1 MNHVGKNGS
10 RVLFTDDKNG
20 VVIDLEDNVV
30 IESGSISSLTASAS
44 WESFDLDKNSS
55 VYELAQAALTTLDIS
70 VVAAGSRLYT
80 IPKAAQAEAK
90 KALEWRKEYKRGG
103 TPVGVNTART
113 LAKGGQIGIEKVR
126 HIAKYFPRH
135 EVDKKAKGYEP
146 GEPGFPSRGRI
157 AWALWG
163 GDAAWRWAQQ
173 IVEREN
179 KKALKADGY
188 ALPGYDEDTYDFL
201 KENNYDADLDSFAT
215 DGVEFIARMRMDGSG
230 IDRLYKIEE
239 DLSVSVWDGGYWH
252 TLADVDADLVSYD
265 LALDEFESNVEFS
278 HVEIDPESALFLS
291 ACFQENPND
300 PVSLFDINHEEA
312 ELILKAADELDLEF
326 LDRTI
331 LAVGAP
337 TAKGDGV
344 YTPEE
349 RSQKAQ
355 KQVRDKTGKFAK
367 QGGRVVVAGDSTKRG
382 NIVAINPQ
390 KSSVTVK
397 LDSTGKTVEVPA
409 NLTEPENN
417 AVPGVQSAPLPEVLG
432 LDTTGILGQPRT
444 PIDRPYVQLPG
455 TLPRMTQQDI
465 AKMQSDWP
473 AFVKEQRD
481 AFAKGSGTA
490 TQKSSIVT
498 GPGQVPEFE
507 KPDFLV
513 ELEKLTGVKLI
524 TDPYKHPALSDFLN
538 KKVKGSDG
546 KYYYPNKLYY
556 QPAVS
561 RVVAAAEAGKSVELT
576 PETSDVQPIFFAIV
590 SADDPSAVLELV
602 SLVPASSTTTDA
614 MTYIRKDKQW
624 IRNEAILVDMNSPTP
639 PPVVPLDATSLKSVI
654 EQVDGITS
662 VAASVMPDEDF
673 ITVLWGKG
681 GNVMFLTAAGGPD
694 RNRGNAERLRRYWTR
709 GKGALKI
716 RWGQPGDWSRCVRHL
731 AKYLGPRAKG
741 YCQLRHKEALG
752 FYTATH
758 AKRDR
763 GRNNSVEE
771 LMMETPFD
779 PLIMKPF
786 TEVTPDDMDME
797 LDYILGLEDDLFD
810 SEWEPDEDIIVILNE
825 SSSDPLLAAGI
836 VVAEEQELADALI
849 EITQK
854 YGKFNE
860 DDSGVW
866 AGYESAEENENK
878 EIGVNCANCMLYA
891 GGDVCKIIEQPVEPM
906 GYCRF
911 ALIPDGVVKPVQ
923 AAGGLDRNRGN
934 AERLRRY
941 WTIGK
946 GGIVKIRWNTPG
958 DWTRCYRN
966 LKKYMGP
973 RAKGYCSLRH
983 KEMTGMWPGDK
994 RNPGMRKG
1002 ALAIDDIL
1010 TSEQIIDTSVL
1021 SAKANEARNRVLTA
1035 GAEIE
1040 YADGGKFSIPL
1051 VIPEE
1056 IESGDGRRFEK
1067 GAIEIRELPL
1077 PLMWQIQTAE
1087 GHNGSVVVGRIDHME
1102 RVENGIGNATGVF
1115 DQGEY
1120 GQEAERL
1127 VRNGFIR
1134 GVSADLDQFQA
1145 NQETDLTDSKQED
1158 SGKIGTDKLV
1168 ITHARVMAVTLVPKP
1183 AFQECQIYLVD
1194 DEKQEDTVIPDG
1206 IYVDEMD
1213 AVEASAL
1220 VACGVVA
1227 GAIPV
1232 VPPRSWFE
1240 DPKLNKATPLTVDD
1254 EGRVFGHIA
1263 AWHVD
1268 HIGMSFGTKPP
1279 RSRSKYAYFH
1289 TGVVRTDDG
1298 KDVPVGQLTLAGG
1311 HASLEASASEAVRHY
1326 DDTASAIADVHAGE
1340 DTHGIWVAGA
1350 LRPGTTPEQI
1360 RALRASAPSGD
1371 WRPVKGQLELVA
1383 VCQVNVP
1390 GFPIARARVASGA
1403 VMALVAA
1410 GAGVLARMKS
1420 DPVAELSARVQKL
1433 EQLENA
1439 ELSMKAEAAREKF
1452 NVVREQ
1458 KAAQLSAMADA
1469 AYARIHG
1476 ESKYDDEFGYI
1487 SREKRQALA
1496 KKGYALPDGSYPI
1509 TNIDSLKDSI
1519 QAYGRSKPGKRAA
1532 VRRHIM
1538 KRARALDRADL
1549 IPDKWKKASA
1559 SLIEEDIQL
1568 LRDRAADFSIQVD
1581 EFADISKEAR
1591 MKLAEKGQALPDGSY
1606 PIRNESDLK
1615 NAIKAYGRSN
1625 PEDRAK
1631 VRTHIRKR
1639 ARALGKEDLIPDV
1652 WKAASTEED
1661 LGKALA
1667 VEAQDQGKYTPETQP
1682 RDAKGKFRQVLARI
1696 KQDLGD
1702 SGSEEAIKK
1711 IEEVENL
1718 DDAGNYMDAARAA
1731 GDLISIVDRLY
1742 TGALD
1747 SQSLENVRSSAR
1759 ELGKV
1764 IANLPLPFGSDTE
1777 KVRYSDLPPA
1787 LKGLIEDMI
1796 LRVEDKI
1803 GQKDADEAT
1812 VDLRSFMSGGDY
1824 YSQAEISSQMSKLL
1838 RLLT

>member
-1 MNHVGKNGS
+1 MNHVGRNGS
-10 RVLFTDDKNG
+10 HVLFTDDKNG
-20 VVIDLEDNVV
+20 VVVDIDENVV
-30 IESGSISSLTASAS
+30 VESGSITTLLASAS
-44 WESFDLDKNSS
+44 WEEHDLDEDSS
-55 VYELAQAALTTLDIS
+55 AYELAQAALTTLDVSI
-70 VVAAGSRLYT
+70 VAAGSRLYT

-90 KALEWRKEYKRGG
+90 KALEWRKEHKRGG

-135 EVDKKAKGYEP
+135 EIDKKAKGYEP

-163 GDAAWRWAQQ
+163 GDAAWRWSQQ

-179 KKALKADGY
+179 KKALRADGY

-201 KENNYDADLDSFAT
+201 KENNYDADLSSFAS

-230 IDRLYKIEE
+230 IDRLYKIDE
-239 DLSVSVWDGGYWH
+239 DLSVAVWDAGQWY
-252 TLADVDADLVSYD
+252 TLGDVDPDLVSYD

-300 PVSLFDINHEEA
+300 PVSLFDVNYEEA
-312 ELILKAADELDLEF
+312 ELILKAANELDLEF

-331 LAVGAP
+331 VAVAAP
-337 TAKGDGV
+337 VGKGDGV

-349 RSQKAQ
+349 RSEKAQ

-382 NIVAINPQ
+382 SIVAINPQ
-390 KSSVTVK
+390 KSSVTIK
-397 LDSTGKTVEVPA
+397 LDSTGKTVEIPA

-417 AVPGVQSAPLPEVLG
+417 VVPGVQSAPLPDVVG
-432 LDTTGILGQPRT
+432 LDTSGILGQPRT
-444 PIDRPYVQLPG
+444 PIDRPYTQLPG
-455 TLPRMTQQDI
+455 TLPRMNQQDI

-481 AFAKGSGTA
+481 AFTKGSQTA
-490 TQKSSIVT
+490 VPKSKIIT

-524 TDPYKHPALSDFLN
+524 TDPYKHPVLSEFLN

-561 RVVAAAEAGKSVELT
+561 RVTAAAGQSVEMT

-590 SADDPSAVLELV
+590 SADDPSAVLDLV

-614 MTYIRKDKQW
+614 MTYVRKEKQW
-624 IRNEAILVDMNSPTP
+624 VRNEAILVDMNSPTP
-639 PPVVPLDATSLKSVI
+639 PPVVPLDAASLKSVI

-662 VAASVMPDEDF
+662 VAASLTPDEQL

-681 GNVMFLTAAGGPD
+681 GNVMFLASPSEEALTAAG
-694 RNRGNAERLRRYWTR
+694 
-709 GKGALKI
+709 
-716 RWGQPGDWSRCVRHL
+716 
-731 AKYLGPRAKG
+731 
-741 YCQLRHKEALG
+741 
-752 FYTATH
+752 
-758 AKRDR
+758 
-763 GRNNSVEE
+763 
-771 LMMETPFD
+771 
-779 PLIMKPF
+779 
-786 TEVTPDDMDME
+786 
-797 LDYILGLEDDLFD
+797 
-810 SEWEPDEDIIVILNE
+810 II
-825 SSSDPLLAAGI
+825 
-836 VVAEEQELADALI
+836 VAEEQELADALI
-849 EITQK
+849 QITQK

-878 EIGVNCANCMLYA
+878 EIGVTCANCMLYA

-911 ALIPDGVVKPVQ
+911 ALIPDGVVKPKPMQ
-923 AAGGLDRNRGN
+923 AAGGADRNRGN
-934 AERLRRY
+934 AENLRRY

-946 GGIVKIRWNTPG
+946 GGLKIRWATPG

-1002 ALAIDDIL
+1002 AFAMDDIL
-1010 TSEQIIDTSVL
+1010 TSEQIIDASIL
-1021 SAKANEARNRVLTA
+1021 SAKANNARNRVLVA
-1035 GAEIE
+1035 GAEVE

-1051 VIPEE
+1051 VIPED
-1056 IESGDGRRFEK
+1056 IESGDGRRFDK

-1077 PLMWQIQTAE
+1077 PLMWQIKTAE

-1134 GVSADLDQFQA
+1134 GVSADLDQFEA
-1145 NQETDLTDSKQED
+1145 SQETDLKDSQQED

-1194 DEKQEDTVIPDG
+1194 DEKQEDTVILDG

-1232 VPPRSWFE
+1232 VPPSSWFE

-1289 TGVVRTDDG
+1289 TGVVRTDSG

-1311 HASLEASASEAVRHY
+1311 HASLEASAAEAVRHY

-1340 DTHGIWVAGA
+1340 DAHGIWVAGA
-1350 LRPGTTPEQI
+1350 LRPGTSPEQV

-1439 ELSMKAEAAREKF
+1439 ELSIKAEAAIEKF

-1458 KAAQLSAMADA
+1458 KAAQLSSMADA

-1476 ESKYDDEFGYI
+1476 EPKYDDEFGYI
-1487 SREKRQALA
+1487 SRQRREALA
-1496 KKGYALPDGSYPI
+1496 KKGFALPDGSYPI
-1509 TNIDSLKDSI
+1509 TNVDSLKDSI

-1538 KRARALDRADL
+1538 KRARSLDRADL
-1549 IPDKWKKASA
+1549 IPEKWKKASA
-1559 SLIEEDIQL
+1559 SLIEEDLADIRTRL
-1568 LRDRAADFSIQVD
+1568 ADFS
-1581 EFADISKEAR
+1581 SKI
-1591 MKLAEKGQALPDGSY
+1591 EKEG
-1606 PIRNESDLK
+1606 
-1615 NAIKAYGRSN
+1615 
-1625 PEDRAK
+1625 
-1631 VRTHIRKR
+1631 
-1639 ARALGKEDLIPDV
+1639 
-1652 WKAASTEED
+1652 ED

-1667 VEAQDQGKYTPETQP
+1667 VEVKDQGKYTPETQP
-1682 RDAKGKFRQVLARI
+1682 RDEKGKFRQVLARI
-1696 KQDLGD
+1696 KQNLGD
-1702 SGSEEAIKK
+1702 AGSEEAIKK

-1731 GDLISIVDRLY
+1731 GDLISIVDRLD

-1747 SQSLENVRSSAR
+1747 STSLENVRSSAR
-1759 ELGKV
+1759 ALGEV

-1787 LKGLIEDMI
+1787 LKGLIDDMI
-1796 LRVEDKI
+1796 SRVEDKI
-1803 GQKDADEAT
+1803 GKKDADEAT
-1812 VDLRSFMSGGDY
+1812 VDLKSFMSGGDY

>member
-1 MNHVGKNGS
+1 MNQVGKSGS
-10 RVLFTDDKNG
+10 KILFTDNNNG
-20 VVIDLEDNVV
+20 VIVDLDENIV
-30 IESGSISSLTASAS
+30 IESGSVSALTASAS
-44 WESFDLDKNSS
+44 WEPFSLDENSS
-55 VYELAQAALTTLDIS
+55 AYELAQAALTTLDIA

-113 LAKGGQIGIEKVR
+113 LSKGGQIGIEKVR

-135 EVDKKAKGYEP
+135 EIDKKAKGYEP

-179 KKALKADGY
+179 KKALRADGY
-188 ALPGYDEDTYDFL
+188 TLPGYEEDTYNL
-201 KENNYDADLDSFAT
+201 IEEKNYDADLDSFNS
-215 DGVEFIARMRMDGSG
+215 DNVEFIARMRMDGSG

-239 DLSVSVWDGGYWH
+239 DLSVAVWDAGHWH
-252 TLADVDADLVSYD
+252 VLTGVDPDLTSYD
-265 LALDEFESNVEFS
+265 LALDEFESNIEFS

-300 PVSLFDINHEEA
+300 PVSLLDVNYEEA
-312 ELILKAADELDLEF
+312 ELILRAAEELDLEF
-326 LDRTI
+326 LDKTI
-331 LAVGAP
+331 IAVGTP
-337 TAKGDGV
+337 VAKGDGK

-367 QGGRVVVAGDSTKRG
+367 QGGRVVVAGDTTKRG

-390 KSSVTVK
+390 KSSVTIK
-397 LDSTGKTVEVPA
+397 LDSTGKTVEIPA
-409 NLTEPENN
+409 NLTEPEGNTTP
-417 AVPGVQSAPLPEVLG
+417 AAQSAPLPEILG
-432 LDTTGILGQPRT
+432 LDTTGILAQPRT
-444 PIDRPYVQLPG
+444 PIDRPYAQIPG
-455 TLPRMTQQDI
+455 TLPRMNQEDI
-465 AKMQSDWP
+465 AKMQGDWP
-473 AFVKEQRD
+473 AWVKEQRD
-481 AFAKGSGTA
+481 SFAKGQPKTEAGSNIITGPDQ
-490 TQKSSIVT
+490 TQKY
-498 GPGQVPEFE
+498 E
-507 KPDFLV
+507 KPAFIK
-513 ELEKLTGVKLI
+513 ELEDLTGVRMI
-524 TDPYKHPALSDFLN
+524 MDPYKHPLLQAFLN
-538 KKVKGSDG
+538 KKVKGADG
-546 KYYYPNKLYY
+546 KTYYPNKLYY
-556 QPAVS
+556 QPAVP
-561 RVVAAAEAGKSVELT
+561 RVASASPEDKVVT
-576 PETSDVQPIFFAIV
+576 PETSDVQPLFFAIV
-590 SADDPSAVLELV
+590 SEDDPSAVIDLV
-602 SLVPASSTTTDA
+602 SLVPAATDSTNS
-614 MTYIRKDKQW
+614 MTYTRENKQW
-624 IRNEAILVDMNSPTP
+624 VRNEAILVDMNSATP
-639 PPVVPLDATSLKSVI
+639 PPVVPLDAAALKSVI
-654 EQVDGITS
+654 EQVDGVTS
-662 VAASVMPDEDF
+662 VAASITPDKDF

-681 GNVMFLTAAGGPD
+681 GNVMFLASPSEEALIAAG
-694 RNRGNAERLRRYWTR
+694 
-709 GKGALKI
+709 
-716 RWGQPGDWSRCVRHL
+716 
-731 AKYLGPRAKG
+731 
-741 YCQLRHKEALG
+741 
-752 FYTATH
+752 
-758 AKRDR
+758 
-763 GRNNSVEE
+763 
-771 LMMETPFD
+771 
-779 PLIMKPF
+779 
-786 TEVTPDDMDME
+786 
-797 LDYILGLEDDLFD
+797 
-810 SEWEPDEDIIVILNE
+810 VI
-825 SSSDPLLAAGI
+825 
-836 VVAEEQELADALI
+836 VAEEQDLADALI

-854 YGKFNE
+854 HGKFNS

-878 EIGVNCANCMLYA
+878 DIGVNCANCMLYA

-911 ALIPDGVVKPVQ
+911 ALIPDGVVKQKPMQ

-946 GGIVKIRWNTPG
+946 GGVAKIRWNTPG

-983 KEMTGMWPGDK
+983 KEMTGMWPGDR

-1002 ALAIDDIL
+1002 AFAIDDIL
-1010 TSEQIIDTSVL
+1010 TSEQIIDSVTL
-1021 SAKANEARNRVLTA
+1021 SARANEARNRVLTA
-1035 GAEIE
+1035 GAEVE

-1056 IESGDGRRFEK
+1056 MESGDGRRFEK

-1077 PLMWQIQTAE
+1077 PLLWQIKTGE
-1087 GHNGSVVVGRIDHME
+1087 GHNGSVVIGRIDHME

-1134 GVSADLDQFQA
+1134 GVSADLDQFEA
-1145 NQETDLTDSKQED
+1145 SQETDLTDSKQED

-1183 AFQECQIYLVD
+1183 AFQECQIYLVE

-1206 IYVDEMD
+1206 TYVDEMD

-1220 VACGVVA
+1220 VACGIVA
-1227 GAIPV
+1227 GSIPV
-1232 VPPRSWFE
+1232 VPPSSWFE

-1289 TGVVRTDDG
+1289 TGVVRTDSG

-1311 HASLEASASEAVRHY
+1311 HASLEASAAEAVRHY

-1340 DTHGIWVAGA
+1340 DAFGIWVAGA
-1350 LRPGTTPEQI
+1350 LRPGTTPEQV

-1433 EQLENA
+1433 EQLEDA
-1439 ELSMKAEAAREKF
+1439 ELSTKAEAAREKF
-1452 NVVREQ
+1452 NTVREQ
-1458 KAAQLSAMADA
+1458 KAAQLSAVADA
-1469 AYARIHG
+1469 AYARVHG
-1476 ESKYDDEFGYI
+1476 EPKYDDEFGYI

-1538 KRARALDRADL
+1538 KRARGLGRADL
-1549 IPDKWKKASA
+1549 IPDKWRKASA
-1559 SLIEEDIQL
+1559 SLIDEDL
-1568 LRDRAADFSIQVD
+1568 T
-1581 EFADISKEAR
+1581 DIR
-1591 MKLAEKGQALPDGSY
+1591 TRLAEFSSKIENTG
-1606 PIRNESDLK
+1606 
-1615 NAIKAYGRSN
+1615 
-1625 PEDRAK
+1625 
-1631 VRTHIRKR
+1631 
-1639 ARALGKEDLIPDV
+1639 
-1652 WKAASTEED
+1652 EE

-1667 VEAQDQGKYTPETQP
+1667 VEVQDQGKYTPETQP
-1682 RDAKGKFRQVLARI
+1682 RDAKGKFRTVLARL
-1696 KQDLGD
+1696 KSDLGD
-1702 SGSEEAIKK
+1702 SGSDEAIKK

-1718 DDAGNYMDAARAA
+1718 DDAGNYLDAARSA
-1731 GDLISIVDRLY
+1731 GDLISIVDRID

-1747 SQSLENVRSSAR
+1747 SKSLENVRSSAR
-1759 ELGKV
+1759 ALGEV

-1787 LKGLIEDMI
+1787 LKGLIDDMI
-1796 LRVEDKI
+1796 SRVEDKI
-1803 GQKDADEAT
+1803 GKKDADEAT
-1812 VDLRSFMSGGDY
+1812 VDLKSFMSGGDY

>member
-1 MNHVGKNGS
+1 MNQVGKSGS
-10 RVLFTDDKNG
+10 RVLFTDNNNG
-20 VVIDLEDNVV
+20 VIVDLDDNVV
-30 IESGSISSLTASAS
+30 VESGSVSALTASAS
-44 WESFDLDKNSS
+44 WETFSLDEDSS
-55 VYELAQAALTTLDIS
+55 AYELAEAALTTLDVAII
-70 VVAAGSRLYT
+70 AAGSRLYT

-90 KALEWRKEYKRGG
+90 KALEWRKEHKRGG

-135 EVDKKAKGYEP
+135 EIDKKAKGYEP
-146 GEPGFPSRGRI
+146 GELGFPSRGRI

-163 GDAAWRWAQQ
+163 GDAAWRWAQA
-173 IVEREN
+173 IVEQEN
-179 KKALKADGY
+179 KKALRADGY
-188 ALPGYDEDTYDFL
+188 ALPGYEDDEFNFVVD
-201 KENNYDADLDSFAT
+201 NNYDADLDLFNS
-215 DGVEFIARMRMDGSG
+215 DNVEFIARMRMDGSG
-230 IDRLYKIEE
+230 IDRLYVINE
-239 DLSVSVWDGGYWH
+239 DLSVAVWDAGHWH
-252 TLADVDADLVSYD
+252 TLSDTDQDLTSYD
-265 LALDEFESNVEFS
+265 LALDEFNDNVEFS
-278 HVEIDPESALFLS
+278 HVEIDPESALFIS
-291 ACFQENPND
+291 ACFQENPNE
-300 PVSLFDINHEEA
+300 PVSLFDVNYEEA
-312 ELILKAADELDLEF
+312 ELILRAADELDLEF
-326 LDRTI
+326 LDKTL

-337 TAKGDGV
+337 TDQAPKGDGV

-349 RSQKAQ
+349 RSEKAQ

-367 QGGRVVVAGDSTKRG
+367 QGGRVVVAGDTTKRG

-390 KSSVTVK
+390 KSSVTIK
-397 LDSTGKTVEVPA
+397 LDSTGKTVEIPA
-409 NLTEPENN
+409 NLTQPEDEV
-417 AVPGVQSAPLPEVLG
+417 APGVQSAQLPEILG

-444 PIDRPYVQLPG
+444 PIDRPYAQIPG
-455 TLPRMTQQDI
+455 TLPRMNQEDI
-465 AKMQSDWP
+465 AKMQGDWP
-473 AFVKEQRD
+473 AWVKQQRD
-481 AFAKGSGTA
+481 SFASGQSTA
-490 TQKSSIVT
+490 TPRSSIIT
-498 GPGQVPEFE
+498 GPDQTQKYD
-507 KPDFLV
+507 KPDFIK
-513 ELEKLTGVKLI
+513 ELEELTGVRMI
-524 TDPYKHPALSDFLN
+524 TDPYKHPMLEAFLN
-538 KKVKGSDG
+538 KKVKGADG
-546 KYYYPNKLYY
+546 KVYYPNKLYY
-556 QPAVS
+556 QPAVP
-561 RVVAAAEAGKSVELT
+561 RVAPSLTAAASENKAMT
-576 PETSDVQPIFFAIV
+576 PETSDVQPLFFAIV
-590 SADDPSAVLELV
+590 SEDDTSAVIDLV
-602 SLVPASSTTTDA
+602 SLVPAATDSTSS
-614 MTYIRKDKQW
+614 MTYTRENKQW
-624 IRNEAILVDMNSPTP
+624 VRNEAILVDMNSATP
-639 PPVVPLDATSLKSVI
+639 PPVVPLDAVALKSVI
-654 EQVDGITS
+654 EQIDGVTS
-662 VAASVMPDEDF
+662 VAASVNPDEKF

-681 GNVMFLTAAGGPD
+681 GNVMFLASPDEEALTAAG
-694 RNRGNAERLRRYWTR
+694 
-709 GKGALKI
+709 
-716 RWGQPGDWSRCVRHL
+716 
-731 AKYLGPRAKG
+731 
-741 YCQLRHKEALG
+741 
-752 FYTATH
+752 
-758 AKRDR
+758 
-763 GRNNSVEE
+763 
-771 LMMETPFD
+771 
-779 PLIMKPF
+779 
-786 TEVTPDDMDME
+786 
-797 LDYILGLEDDLFD
+797 
-810 SEWEPDEDIIVILNE
+810 II
-825 SSSDPLLAAGI
+825 
-836 VVAEEQELADALI
+836 VAEEQELADALI

-878 EIGVNCANCMLYA
+878 EIGVTCANCMLYA
-891 GGDVCKIIEQPVEPM
+891 GGDVCKIIEQPVEPL

-911 ALIPDGVVKPVQ
+911 ALIPDGVVKQEPMQ
-923 AAGGLDRNRGN
+923 AAGGADRNRGN

-946 GGIVKIRWNTPG
+946 GGLKIRWATPG

-1002 ALAIDDIL
+1002 ALAMDDIL
-1010 TSEQIIDTSVL
+1010 TSEQIIDAAAL
-1021 SAKANEARNRVLTA
+1021 SARANEARNRVVTA

-1056 IESGDGRRFEK
+1056 LESGDGRKFKK

-1077 PLMWQIQTAE
+1077 PLLWQIKTAE
-1087 GHNGSVVVGRIDHME
+1087 GHNGSVVVGRIDYME
-1102 RVENGIGNATGVF
+1102 RIESDMGNGIGNATGVF

-1134 GVSADLDQFQA
+1134 GVSADLDQFEA
-1145 NQETDLTDSKQED
+1145 SQETDLTDSEQED

-1168 ITHARVMAVTLVPKP
+1168 ISHARVMAVTLVPKP

-1194 DEKQEDTVIPDG
+1194 DEKQEDTMIPDG
-1206 IYVDEMD
+1206 TYVDEMD
-1213 AVEASAL
+1213 ETEASAL
-1220 VACGVVA
+1220 VACGLVA
-1227 GAIPV
+1227 GSIPV
-1232 VPPRSWFE
+1232 VPPSTWFE
-1240 DPKLNKATPLTVDD
+1240 NPKLNKATPLTVDD

-1289 TGVVRTDDG
+1289 TGVVRTDGG

-1311 HASLEASASEAVRHY
+1311 HASLEASAAEAVRHY

-1340 DTHGIWVAGA
+1340 DAFGIWVAGA
-1350 LRPGTTPEQI
+1350 LRPGTTPEQV

-1371 WRPVKGQLELVA
+1371 WRPVKGHLELVA

-1439 ELSMKAEAAREKF
+1439 ELSTKAEAAIEKF

-1458 KAAQLSAMADA
+1458 KAAQLSAGADA

-1476 ESKYDDEFGYI
+1476 EPKYDDEFGYI

-1509 TNIDSLKDSI
+1509 TNVDSLKDSI

-1538 KRARALDRADL
+1538 KRARALDKADL

-1559 SLIEEDIQL
+1559 SLIDEDLTDI
-1568 LRDRAADFSIQVD
+1568 RA
-1581 EFADISKEAR
+1581 R
-1591 MKLAEKGQALPDGSY
+1591 LAEFSSKIENTG
-1606 PIRNESDLK
+1606 
-1615 NAIKAYGRSN
+1615 
-1625 PEDRAK
+1625 
-1631 VRTHIRKR
+1631 
-1639 ARALGKEDLIPDV
+1639 
-1652 WKAASTEED
+1652 EE

-1667 VEAQDQGKYTPETQP
+1667 VEVQDQGKYTPETQP
-1682 RDAKGKFRQVLARI
+1682 RDEKGKFRVVLARL
-1696 KQDLGD
+1696 KSDLGD
-1702 SGSEEAIKK
+1702 SGSDEAIKK

-1718 DDAGNYMDAARAA
+1718 DDAGNYLEATRSA
-1731 GDLISIVDRLY
+1731 GDLISIVDRID

-1747 SQSLENVRSSAR
+1747 SKSLENVRSSAR
-1759 ELGKV
+1759 ALGEV

-1787 LKGLIEDMI
+1787 LKGLIDDMI
-1796 LRVEDKI
+1796 SRVEDKI
-1803 GQKDADEAT
+1803 GKKDADEAT
-1812 VDLRSFMSGGDY
+1812 VDLKSFMSGGDY
-1824 YSQAEISSQMSKLL
+1824 YSQAEISSQMSRLL

>member
-1 MNHVGKNGS
+1 MNQVGKNGS

-20 VVIDLEDNVV
+20 VVVDLDENIVV
-30 IESGSISSLTASAS
+30 DSGSITTLLASAS
-44 WESFDLDKNSS
+44 WEEYDLDEDSS
-55 VYELAQAALTTLDIS
+55 VYELAEAALTTLDIA

-80 IPKAAQAEAK
+80 IPKSAQAEAK

-135 EVDKKAKGYEP
+135 EIDKKAKGYEP

-163 GDAAWRWAQQ
+163 GDSAWRWAQA

-179 KKALKADGY
+179 KKALRADGY
-188 ALPGYDEDTYDFL
+188 TLPGYDEDTYDFL
-201 KENNYDADLDSFAT
+201 KENNYDADLDSFAS

-230 IDRLYKIEE
+230 IDRLYKIDE
-239 DLSVSVWDGGYWH
+239 DLSVAVWDAGQWY
-252 TLADVDADLVSYD
+252 TLADIDADLVSYD
-265 LALDEFESNVEFS
+265 LALDEFDSNVEFS

-291 ACFQENPND
+291 ACFQENPEE
-300 PVSLFDINHEEA
+300 PVSLFDINYEEA
-312 ELILKAADELDLEF
+312 ELILKAANELDLEF

-337 TAKGDGV
+337 TTETGKGDGV

-382 NIVAINPQ
+382 SIVSINPQ

-397 LDSTGKTVEVPA
+397 LDSTGKTVEIPA

-417 AVPGVQSAPLPEVLG
+417 VVPGVQSAPLPEVLG

-444 PIDRPYVQLPG
+444 PIDRPYTQLPG
-455 TLPRMTQQDI
+455 TLPRMNQQDI

-481 AFAKGSGTA
+481 SFNKGSQTTA
-490 TQKSSIVT
+490 TPKSKLIT

-513 ELEKLTGVKLI
+513 ELENLTGVKLI
-524 TDPYKHPALSDFLN
+524 TDPYKHPVLSDFLN

-561 RVVAAAEAGKSVELT
+561 RVAAAAGKSVEMT
-576 PETSDVQPIFFAIV
+576 PETSDVQPLFFAIV
-590 SADDPSAVLELV
+590 SADDPSAVLDLV

-614 MTYIRKDKQW
+614 MTYIRKDKKW
-624 IRNEAILVDMNSPTP
+624 MRNEAILVDMNSPTP
-639 PPVVPLDATSLKSVI
+639 PPVVPLDAASLKSVI

-662 VAASVMPDEDF
+662 VAASVTPDEEL

-681 GNVMFLTAAGGPD
+681 GKVMFLASP
-694 RNRGNAERLRRYWTR
+694 NE
-709 GKGALKI
+709 
-716 RWGQPGDWSRCVRHL
+716 
-731 AKYLGPRAKG
+731 
-741 YCQLRHKEALG
+741 EAL
-752 FYTATH
+752 T
-758 AKRDR
+758 
-763 GRNNSVEE
+763 
-771 LMMETPFD
+771 
-779 PLIMKPF
+779 
-786 TEVTPDDMDME
+786 
-797 LDYILGLEDDLFD
+797 
-810 SEWEPDEDIIVILNE
+810 
-825 SSSDPLLAAGI
+825 AAGI
-836 VVAEEQELADALI
+836 VVAEEQDLADALI
-849 EITQK
+849 QITQK

-911 ALIPDGVVKPVQ
+911 ALIPDGVVKPKPMQ
-923 AAGGLDRNRGN
+923 AAGGADRNRGN
-934 AERLRRY
+934 AENLRRY

-946 GGIVKIRWNTPG
+946 GGVAKIRWNSPG

-994 RNPGMRKG
+994 RNPGIRNK
-1002 ALAIDDIL
+1002 ALGIDDIL
-1010 TSEQIIDTSVL
+1010 TSDQIIDASLL
-1021 SAKANEARNRVLTA
+1021 SARANDARNRVLTA
-1035 GAEIE
+1035 GAEVE

-1056 IESGDGRRFEK
+1056 IESGDGRKFEK

-1077 PLMWQIQTAE
+1077 PLLWQVKTGE
-1087 GHNGSVVVGRIDHME
+1087 GHNGSVVVGRIDYME
-1102 RVENGIGNATGVF
+1102 RIESDMGNGIGNATGVF

-1134 GVSADLDQFQA
+1134 GVSADLDQFEA
-1145 NQETDLTDSKQED
+1145 SQETDLTDNKQED

-1289 TGVVRTDDG
+1289 TGVVRTDSG

-1340 DTHGIWVAGA
+1340 DAFGIWVAGA
-1350 LRPGTTPEQI
+1350 LRPGTTPEQV

-1371 WRPVKGQLELVA
+1371 WRPVKGHLELVA

-1439 ELSMKAEAAREKF
+1439 ELSIKAEAAIEKF

-1458 KAAQLSAMADA
+1458 KAAQLSALADA

-1476 ESKYDDEFGYI
+1476 EAKYDDEFGYI

-1538 KRARALDRADL
+1538 KRARGLDRADL
-1549 IPDKWKKASA
+1549 IPEKWKKASA
-1559 SLIEEDIQL
+1559 SLIDEDLTDI
-1568 LRDRAADFSIQVD
+1568 RA
-1581 EFADISKEAR
+1581 R
-1591 MKLAEKGQALPDGSY
+1591 LAEFSSKIENTG
-1606 PIRNESDLK
+1606 
-1615 NAIKAYGRSN
+1615 
-1625 PEDRAK
+1625 
-1631 VRTHIRKR
+1631 
-1639 ARALGKEDLIPDV
+1639 
-1652 WKAASTEED
+1652 EE

-1667 VEAQDQGKYTPETQP
+1667 VEVQDQGKYTPETQP
-1682 RDAKGKFRQVLARI
+1682 RDEKGKFRQVLARI

-1711 IEEVENL
+1711 IEEAENL
-1718 DDAGNYMDAARAA
+1718 DDAGNYMEAARAA
-1731 GDLISIVDRLY
+1731 GDLISIVDRLD

-1747 SQSLENVRSSAR
+1747 SKSLENVRSSAR
-1759 ELGKV
+1759 ALGEV

-1787 LKGLIEDMI
+1787 LRGLIDDMI
-1796 LRVEDKI
+1796 SRVEDKI
-1803 GQKDADEAT
+1803 GKKDADEAT
-1812 VDLRSFMSGGDY
+1812 VDLKSFMSGGDY
-1824 YSQAEISSQMSKLL
+1824 YSQAEISSQMSRLL

>member
-1 MNHVGKNGS
+1 MNQVGKNGS

-20 VVIDLEDNVV
+20 VVVDLDENIVV
-30 IESGSISSLTASAS
+30 DSGPVTTLLASAS
-44 WESFDLDKNSS
+44 WESSDLDEDSS
-55 VYELAQAALTTLDIS
+55 AYELAQAALTTLDIA

-113 LAKGGQIGIEKVR
+113 LVKGGQIGIEKVR

-135 EVDKKAKGYEP
+135 EIDKKAKGYEP

-163 GDAAWRWAQQ
+163 GDAAWRWAQA

-179 KKALKADGY
+179 KKALRADGY
-188 ALPGYDEDTYDFL
+188 TLPGYEEDTYNFI
-201 KENNYDADLDSFAT
+201 EEVVYDADVDAFSA
-215 DGVEFIARMRMDGSG
+215 DNVEFIARMRMDGSG
-230 IDRLYKIEE
+230 IDRLYKIDE
-239 DLSVSVWDGGYWH
+239 DLSLSVWDAGHWH
-252 TLADVDADLVSYD
+252 ALADVDPDIVSYD
-265 LALDEFESNVEFS
+265 LALDELEGNVEFS

-291 ACFQENPND
+291 ACFQENPEE
-300 PVSLFDINHEEA
+300 PVSLFDINYEEA
-312 ELILKAADELDLEF
+312 ELIINAANELDLEF

-337 TAKGDGV
+337 TAEAPKGDGV

-367 QGGRVVVAGDSTKRG
+367 QGGRVVVAGDTTKRG

-390 KSSVTVK
+390 KSSVTIK
-397 LDSTGKTVEVPA
+397 LDSTGKTVEIPA
-409 NLTEPENN
+409 NLTEPEGNV
-417 AVPGVQSAPLPEVLG
+417 APGVQSAQLPEILG

-444 PIDRPYVQLPG
+444 PIDRPYAQIPG
-455 TLPRMTQQDI
+455 TLPRMNQEDI
-465 AKMQSDWP
+465 AKMQGDWP
-473 AFVKEQRD
+473 AWVKEQRD
-481 AFAKGSGTA
+481 SFTSGQSTTKPGSSIITGPDQ
-490 TQKSSIVT
+490 TQKY
-498 GPGQVPEFE
+498 E
-507 KPDFLV
+507 KPDFIK
-513 ELEKLTGVKLI
+513 ELEDLTGVKMI
-524 TDPYKHPALSDFLN
+524 MDPYKHPLLEAFLN
-538 KKVKGSDG
+538 KKVKGADG
-546 KYYYPNKLYY
+546 KTYYPNKLYY
-556 QPAVS
+556 QPAVP
-561 RVVAAAEAGKSVELT
+561 RVASATPENKAVT

-590 SADDPSAVLELV
+590 SEDDPSAVIDLV
-602 SLVPASSTTTDA
+602 SLVPAATDSTNS
-614 MTYIRKDKQW
+614 MTYTRENKQW
-624 IRNEAILVDMNSPTP
+624 VRNEAILVDMNSATP
-639 PPVVPLDATSLKSVI
+639 PPVVPLDAAALKSVI
-654 EQVDGITS
+654 EQVDGVTS
-662 VAASVMPDEDF
+662 VAASVNPDEKF

-681 GNVMFLTAAGGPD
+681 GNVMFLASPDEEALTAAG
-694 RNRGNAERLRRYWTR
+694 
-709 GKGALKI
+709 
-716 RWGQPGDWSRCVRHL
+716 
-731 AKYLGPRAKG
+731 
-741 YCQLRHKEALG
+741 
-752 FYTATH
+752 
-758 AKRDR
+758 
-763 GRNNSVEE
+763 
-771 LMMETPFD
+771 
-779 PLIMKPF
+779 
-786 TEVTPDDMDME
+786 
-797 LDYILGLEDDLFD
+797 
-810 SEWEPDEDIIVILNE
+810 III
-825 SSSDPLLAAGI
+825 
-836 VVAEEQELADALI
+836 AEEQELADALI

-854 YGKFNE
+854 HGKFNS

-911 ALIPDGVVKPVQ
+911 ALIPDGIVKPMQ
-923 AAGGLDRNRGN
+923 AAGGADRNRGN
-934 AERLRRY
+934 AENLRRY

-946 GGIVKIRWNTPG
+946 GGLKIRWATPG

-994 RNPGMRKG
+994 RNPGMKKG
-1002 ALAIDDIL
+1002 AFAMDEIL
-1010 TSEQIIDTSVL
+1010 TSEQIIDKAAL
-1021 SAKANEARNRVLTA
+1021 SARANEARNRVLTA
-1035 GAEIE
+1035 GAEVE
-1040 YADGGKFSIPL
+1040 YADGGKFTIPL
-1051 VIPEE
+1051 VIPEV

-1077 PLMWQIQTAE
+1077 PLMWQIKSAE

-1134 GVSADLDQFQA
+1134 GVSADLDQFEA
-1145 NQETDLTDSKQED
+1145 SQETDLKDSQQED

-1183 AFQECQIYLVD
+1183 AFQECQIYLVE
-1194 DEKQEDTVIPDG
+1194 DEKQEDTMIPDG
-1206 IYVDEMD
+1206 TYVDEMD
-1213 AVEASAL
+1213 ETEASAL
-1220 VACGVVA
+1220 VACGLVA
-1227 GAIPV
+1227 GSIPV
-1232 VPPRSWFE
+1232 VPPSAWFE
-1240 DPKLNKATPLTVDD
+1240 NPKMNKATPLTVDD

-1289 TGVVRTDDG
+1289 TGVVRTDSG

-1311 HASLEASASEAVRHY
+1311 HASLEASAAEAVRHY

-1340 DTHGIWVAGA
+1340 DAFGIWVAGA
-1350 LRPGTTPEQI
+1350 LRPGTTPEQV

-1371 WRPVKGQLELVA
+1371 WRPVKGHLELVA

-1439 ELSMKAEAAREKF
+1439 ELSTKAEAAIEKF
-1452 NVVREQ
+1452 NAVREE
-1458 KAAQLSAMADA
+1458 KAAQLSAGADA

-1476 ESKYDDEFGYI
+1476 EPKYDDEFGYI

-1509 TNIDSLKDSI
+1509 TNVDSLKDSI

-1538 KRARALDRADL
+1538 KRARALDKADL

-1559 SLIEEDIQL
+1559 SLIDEDLSDI
-1568 LRDRAADFSIQVD
+1568 RA
-1581 EFADISKEAR
+1581 R
-1591 MKLAEKGQALPDGSY
+1591 LAEFSSKIENTG
-1606 PIRNESDLK
+1606 
-1615 NAIKAYGRSN
+1615 
-1625 PEDRAK
+1625 
-1631 VRTHIRKR
+1631 
-1639 ARALGKEDLIPDV
+1639 
-1652 WKAASTEED
+1652 EE

-1667 VEAQDQGKYTPETQP
+1667 VEVKDQGKYTPETQP
-1682 RDAKGKFRQVLARI
+1682 RDEKGKFRVVLARL
-1696 KQDLGD
+1696 KSDLGD
-1702 SGSEEAIKK
+1702 TGSDEAIKK

-1718 DDAGNYMDAARAA
+1718 DDAGNYLEATRSA
-1731 GDLISIVDRLY
+1731 GDLISIVDRID

-1747 SQSLENVRSSAR
+1747 SKSLENVRSSAR
-1759 ELGKV
+1759 ALGEV

-1787 LKGLIEDMI
+1787 LKGLIDDMI
-1796 LRVEDKI
+1796 SRVEDKI
-1803 GQKDADEAT
+1803 GKKDADEAT
-1812 VDLRSFMSGGDY
+1812 VDLKSFMSGGDY